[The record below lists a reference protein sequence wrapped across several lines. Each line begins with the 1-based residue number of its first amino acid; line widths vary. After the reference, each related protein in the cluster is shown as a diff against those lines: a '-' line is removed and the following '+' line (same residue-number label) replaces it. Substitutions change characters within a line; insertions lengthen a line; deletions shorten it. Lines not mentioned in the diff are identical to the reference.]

1 MYFRS
6 NTLLMKILEQI
17 GKYFILMSRV
27 FSKPEKNKIYY
38 KQVLKEIE
46 SLGINSIGIVIIISV
61 FMGAVITLQ
70 TRYNLENPLI
80 PLYLIGL
87 TARDSMLLEFSS
99 TIVGLILAGKVGSHV
114 ASEIGHMRITEQI
127 DALEIMGVNSASYLI
142 LPKIAATVI
151 FNPILTLISM
161 FVGVL
166 GGWAAAVLTGALS
179 SADYI
184 YGIQYWFVP
193 FYITY
198 SLVKTV
204 VFAVIITSVPAFFG
218 YYVKGGSIEVGR
230 SSTKGVVASSILI
243 LLFNVILTQ
252 LLLAR

>member
-1 MYFRS
+1 MKFIEQVGMYM
-6 NTLLMKILEQI
+6 LLMR
-17 GKYFILMSRV
+17 RV
-27 FSKPEKNKIYY
+27 LSKPQKSRIYY
-38 KQVLKEIE
+38 KQILFEIE
-46 SLGINSIGIVIIISV
+46 KLGINSIGIVIIISI

-87 TARDSMLLEFSS
+87 TARDTMLLEFSS
-99 TIVGLILAGKVGSHV
+99 TIVGLILAGKVGSNI

-127 DALEIMGVNSASYLI
+127 DALEIMGVNSASYLV
-142 LPKIAATVI
+142 LPKIIAAVL

-161 FVGVL
+161 FVGVM
-166 GGWAAAVLTGALS
+166 GGWAAAIGTGALS

-193 FYITY
+193 FYVTY
-198 SLVKTV
+198 SLIKTV
-204 VFAVIITSVPAFFG
+204 IFAIIITTIPAFFG
-218 YYVKGGSIEVGR
+218 YYVKGGALEVGR
-230 SSTKGVVASSILI
+230 SSTKGVVTSSVLI

-252 LLLAR
+252 LLLA

>member
-1 MYFRS
+1 MKLIEEVGKYI
-6 NTLLMKILEQI
+6 LLM
-17 GKYFILMSRV
+17 GRV
-27 FSKPEKNKIYY
+27 IAKPEKGRIYY
-38 KQVLKEIE
+38 NQFLLEIE
-46 SLGINSIGIVIIISV
+46 KLGVHSIGIVIIISV

-70 TRYNLENPLI
+70 TRYNLENPII

-87 TARDSMLLEFSS
+87 TARDTMLLEFSS
-99 TIVGLILAGKVGSHV
+99 TIVGLILAGKVGSNI

-142 LPKIAATVI
+142 LPKVSAAII

-166 GGWAAAVLTGALS
+166 GGWAASVVTGALS
-179 SADYI
+179 STDFI

-193 FYITY
+193 FYVTY
-198 SLVKTV
+198 SLIKTV
-204 VFAVIITSVPAFFG
+204 VFAIIITTVPAYFG
-218 YYVKGGSIEVGR
+218 YHVQGGALEVGR
-230 SSTKGVVASSILI
+230 ASTKGVVTSSVLI

-252 LLLAR
+252 LLLA

>member
-1 MYFRS
+1 MKLFSEVGKYV
-6 NTLLMKILEQI
+6 LLM
-17 GKYFILMSRV
+17 GRV
-27 FSKPEKNKIYY
+27 FSRPEKGKMYY
-38 KQVLKEIE
+38 KQILREIE

-61 FMGAVITLQ
+61 FMGAVVTLQ
-70 TRYNLENPLI
+70 TRYNLENPII

-87 TARDSMLLEFSS
+87 TARDTMLLEFSS
-99 TIVGLILAGKVGSHV
+99 TIVGLILAGKVGSNI

-127 DALEIMGVNSASYLI
+127 DALEVMGINSACYLI
-142 LPKIAATVI
+142 FPKVIAAVI

-166 GGWAAAVLTGALS
+166 GGWLASIATGALS
-179 SADYI
+179 SADYL

-193 FYITY
+193 FYVTY

-204 VFAVIITSVPAFFG
+204 IFAIIITTVPAYFG
-218 YYVKGGSIEVGR
+218 YHVKGGALEVGR
-230 SSTKGVVASSILI
+230 SSTKGVVTSSILI

-252 LLLAR
+252 LLLA